1 MWKNIKGYEGLY
13 QVSDKGEVRSLNYR
27 NTGKVQVLKPDKNNR
42 GYLQVT
48 LCKNGKRKIFLIHR
62 LVAMA
67 FIPNP
72 SNLPQIN
79 HKDENPLNNC
89 VENLEFCDSR
99 YNNNF
104 GTRNQR
110 IAEKRTGVFNTKT
123 SKPVKQFDLQG
134 NLINEYPSTHEVER
148 KFGYNQGHISENC
161 LGKLKTAYGY
171 RWSYA

>member
-13 QVSDKGEVRSLNYR
+13 QISDKGEVRSLNYR
-27 NTGKVQVLKPDKNNR
+27 NTGRVQVLKPNKNNC
-42 GYLQVT
+42 GYLQVL
-48 LCKNGKRKIFLIHR
+48 LCKNGKMKRYLVHR
-62 LVAMA
+62 LVAEA
-67 FIPNP
+67 FLPNP

-110 IAEKRTGVFNTKT
+110 IAEKLTGVYNTKK
-123 SKPVKQFDLQG
+123 SKPVRQYDLQG
-134 NLINEYPSTHEVER
+134 NFIKEFPSTHEVQR
-148 KFGYNQGHISENC
+148 KFGYNQGNISSACN
-161 LGKLKTAYGY
+161 GKRQTANGY